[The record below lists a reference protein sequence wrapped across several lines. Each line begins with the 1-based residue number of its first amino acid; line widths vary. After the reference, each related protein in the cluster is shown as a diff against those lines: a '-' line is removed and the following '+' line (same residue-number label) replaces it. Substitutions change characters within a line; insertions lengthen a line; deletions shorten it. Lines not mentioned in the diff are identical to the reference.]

1 LRSETPA
8 EAAAAATPQ
17 KSSPAQCDASVS
29 LSRIP
34 VSETAET
41 PLGRCEEVKGLIL
54 LDGRRLHRFRAGGIP
69 SSAPEYVRMLLDQPR
84 RHGVV
89 LVADGDE
96 LIVVERSQRT
106 LPPETLQTLS
116 RHAGPIIAILRGE
129 SRARISGQASDPE
142 RVMS

>member
-1 LRSETPA
+1 
-8 EAAAAATPQ
+8 
-17 KSSPAQCDASVS
+17 
-29 LSRIP
+29 
-34 VSETAET
+34 
-41 PLGRCEEVKGLIL
+41 LGRCEEVKGLIL